1 MVKADVRRDYYA
13 DLGLTPSAETE
24 EIKRQFRKL
33 ALKYHPDRNPG
44 KELEFISKFQAIQA
58 ANEILSD
65 PQQRLK
71 YDTDRLR
78 AGYGKLYGPP
88 KANTARKAPTNP
100 YASPYTPK
108 PPQPPKPR
116 PQSFHHSP
124 SAGAQRYASY
134 ARAAPKQA
142 WEKRPDEG
150 QTRAD
155 AYRGFQEM
163 KGNAMPGGWSSFDPR
178 TGYASTPPRPNG
190 QSPRPKSAYEYFKK
204 SPKAASP
211 EPTRTQSAKKK
222 QGFAPRAAGGDE
234 PMAANTSAYTSV
246 PRAERSQTPN
256 SFYAPAPSP
265 TARKSA
271 AAAQH
276 RAENTSTPDI
286 ERARSRY
293 ATAGGERT
301 FFSSAGLGRSASM
314 RDSTSS
320 PQPRPRT
327 NPPSPTPPESG
338 RHRSASPKLKKDNR
352 NYTSTSSSDSED
364 DDFLARKPKAVPK
377 SRLRAHKKFSDFHT
391 EKSRKTGPGLDSEKP
406 SPPKNVFDTS
416 AFFGDGSPLKAS
428 GAPNADAHTPNRSF
442 KSSSHEQLRQPFFA
456 RSWEGTDFFGAAQ
469 SDKESQDSRARGRG
483 ANRDIFGQAEGSAGA
498 SNLKSPRSES
508 ATSQQPTPFA
518 QAKFSADAWIEELR
532 KANIPWAVPT
542 TDNAKQAQPTAS
554 QRQKSPRKQTRP
566 GVKPRPATQA
576 SVATEAEEAESTM
589 NGETAQ
595 EPAKTDA
602 ADVEAM
608 DVDDVPP
615 INTTAPAAEP
625 ERTKEDEVKED
636 KPKEDPAKEMP
647 PPKIRPTSRKGKVQH
662 TKSFDFSNLT
672 STVPFTP
679 TSNGGIDDLQDIQAN
694 LPFES
699 RPNVPRTT
707 MRDVRARKLVCP
719 NPPKRPSA
727 PDLVPISAGSQQLG
741 LPRAAWERYAAEM
754 NTYMREWNSFNRRI
768 LRHFNARQEAIETG
782 MAPNWISAVG
792 DSARLKVD
800 AQDQE
805 DDDDDDNKK
814 ADGNESDDS
823 MVAGS
828 GKAGFSAYLRG
839 LDEDA
844 KVMKH
849 WEVAREMHRE
859 CILKLGEMR
868 EWILNGGKLV

>member
-391 EKSRKTGPGLDSEKP
+391 EKS
-406 SPPKNVFDTS
+406 
-416 AFFGDGSPLKAS
+416 
-428 GAPNADAHTPNRSF
+428 
-442 KSSSHEQLRQPFFA
+442 
-456 RSWEGTDFFGAAQ
+456 
-469 SDKESQDSRARGRG
+469 

-508 ATSQQPTPFA
+508 ATSQQSTPFA

-576 SVATEAEEAESTM
+576 SVATEAEEAESTI

-615 INTTAPAAEP
+615 
-625 ERTKEDEVKED
+625 TKEDEVKED

-672 STVPFTP
+672 STMPFTP

-699 RPNVPRTT
+699 RPNVPRTN